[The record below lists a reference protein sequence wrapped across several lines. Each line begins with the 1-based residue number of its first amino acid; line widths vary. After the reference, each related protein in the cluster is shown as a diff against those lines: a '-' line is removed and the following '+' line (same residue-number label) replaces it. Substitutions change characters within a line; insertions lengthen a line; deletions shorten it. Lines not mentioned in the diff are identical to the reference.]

1 MNIMNEKE
9 GFALMLLIIFFQIL
23 GGAGLLLYGIEI
35 MKDSLELCTEGRTV
49 KLLELSSKSTL
60 KSIFAGAAVTMINQK
75 STATTV
81 MVVGLVNAGM
91 MSLVQ
96 AVGVI
101 MGANIGTTVTAQILA
116 FRVELLAPCVVG
128 VAAIFWKYVKHK
140 RVQYIAEIFIGCG
153 IMFIGMIFIESAME
167 PLKMQPKVQGMLLHL
182 SNINLMGYVYIIIVG
197 FLLTALIRSSS
208 VITGVMIAMSAQGML
223 TIEAGIPLILGLNIG
238 KCLSAILSSRG
249 ASRTAKRAAVIHLLF
264 NTFGTCLVILFFRH
278 SMEDAMLFLAPESI
292 PRQIANAH
300 TFFNL
305 ATTILCAPFVNLLVK
320 ASNKLVP
327 IKKKE
332 EKHEV
337 SNLDVRMLE
346 TPSIALA
353 QVNNE
358 IYLMASLA
366 GSIYEK
372 SYCAVQKSSEKIV
385 EWVCQEEENV
395 MRMQKEIEVYLVKLS
410 QKNISDDQ
418 HKSLNLLLGV
428 AGDVERISDASC
440 TISKLALFK
449 KNNSIHLS
457 QIATEEL
464 DDLNSRIMEVVTD
477 MILCIKD
484 GDVDKANVLLSM
496 EIKIK
501 TMEEILRENHVKRL
515 NQGFCTP
522 GSGVLYLDLI
532 SHMERVVENLRK
544 ICIFIIEN
552 AKY

>member
-1 MNIMNEKE
+1 
-9 GFALMLLIIFFQIL
+9 MLTIIFFQVL

-35 MKDSLELCTEGRTV
+35 MKDSLELCTEGKTV

-60 KSIFAGAAVTMINQK
+60 NSILAGAVVTMINQK
-75 STATTV
+75 SSATTV

-96 AVGVI
+96 ATGVI

-116 FRVELLAPCVVG
+116 FRIELLAPCIVG
-128 VAAIFWKYVKHK
+128 VAAIFWKYVNNK

-153 IMFIGMIFIESAME
+153 IMFIGIIFIESAME
-167 PLKMQPKVQGMLLHL
+167 PLKMTPQMQPILQRLSHL
-182 SNINLMGYVYIIIVG
+182 DLIGYLYVVVFG
-197 FLLTALIRSSS
+197 FLLTALVRSSS
-208 VITGVMIAMSAQGML
+208 VITGIMIAMAAQGML

-238 KCLSAILSSRG
+238 KCLSALISSLG
-249 ASRTAKRAAVIHLLF
+249 TTRTAKRAAVIHLLF
-264 NTFGTCLVILFFRH
+264 NTFGALLVVLFFRH
-278 SMEDAMLFLAPESI
+278 PMEEAMLYLAPQSI

-305 ATTILCAPFVNLLVK
+305 GTTIICAPFVSVLVK
-320 ASNKLVP
+320 ASDKLVP
-327 IKKKE
+327 LKRKE

-337 SNLDVRMLE
+337 SNLNVRMLE

-358 IYLMASLA
+358 IYQMASLA
-366 GSIYEK
+366 CNIYDQ
-372 SYCAVQKSSEKIV
+372 SFQAVQKTSERIV
-385 EWVCQEEENV
+385 EWVHQEEENV
-395 MRMQKEIEVYLVKLS
+395 MRMQKEIEIYLVKLS
-410 QKNISDDQ
+410 QKNITDEQ

-428 AGDVERISDASC
+428 TGDVERISDVSFN
-440 TISKLALFK
+440 ISKLALFK
-449 KNNSIHLS
+449 KKNSIHLS
-457 QIATEEL
+457 QNAKEEL
-464 DDLNSRIMEVVTD
+464 DDLHNRIMEVANGMVAS
-477 MILCIKD
+477 IKD
-484 GDVDKANVLLSM
+484 GDADRANSLLAV

-501 TMEEILRENHVKRL
+501 AMEEVLRENHVKRL

-532 SHMERVVENLRK
+532 GHMERVAEHLRK
-544 ICIFIIEN
+544 IGIFIIEN